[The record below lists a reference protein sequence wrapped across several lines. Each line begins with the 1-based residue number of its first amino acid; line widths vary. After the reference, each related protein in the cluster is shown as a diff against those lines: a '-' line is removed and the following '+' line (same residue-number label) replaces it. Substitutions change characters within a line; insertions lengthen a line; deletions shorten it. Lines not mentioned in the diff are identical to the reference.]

1 MLEVNATDS
10 TGNSATV
17 TVTVNVND
25 VNEEPEIIFDNLVI
39 SGDARASFAENGRGA
54 VRSYTV
60 VGGDSPSATW
70 SLEGADS
77 GDFMTE
83 DSGMSVMLKFGSLPD
98 YESPADSNTDNI
110 YMLTLKA
117 TDSEG
122 NMATKSVT
130 VMVTNVNEVGTV
142 TLSPMS
148 LVVGSELTATL
159 SDPDGVT
166 ENSGTLQWARSRTM
180 DGPLT
185 DIDMATLMTYT
196 PVEADVD
203 DYLRA
208 TDSYTD
214 GEGAGKMATTTS
226 MVTAGAPLLVEYDAN
241 NNGRIDRD
249 EANTALRSYRAGEA
263 SRSDAIAVLR
273 PNRSS

>member
-1 MLEVNATDS
+1 MTLRAT
-10 TGNSATV
+10 A
-17 TVTVNVND
+17 
-25 VNEEPEIIFDNLVI
+25 
-39 SGDARASFAENGRGA
+39 
-54 VRSYTV
+54 
-60 VGGDSPSATW
+60 
-70 SLEGADS
+70 
-77 GDFMTE
+77 
-83 DSGMSVMLKFGSLPD
+83 
-98 YESPADSNTDNI
+98 
-110 YMLTLKA
+110 
-117 TDSEG
+117 SEG
-122 NMATKSVT
+122 DMATKGVT
-130 VMVTNVNEVGTV
+130 VMATNVNEVGTV

-148 LVVGSELTATL
+148 PMVGSELTATL